1 VAGIDFDGSNFRG
14 DQISGMNYRHAYH
27 AGNFADVVKH
37 AVLTRI
43 VEYLK
48 QKEKAFRVVDTH
60 AGIGLYDLSAEEAQK
75 TGEWRG
81 GIGRLLEARLKPEIA
96 NLLKPF
102 LDAVHEMNPDA
113 GVRFYPGSPLII
125 RHLLRKQDR
134 LSAIELHPADAA
146 MLKERFAGDFQ
157 TRVIELDGW
166 LALGAHLPPKEKRG
180 LVLIDP
186 PFEKDG
192 EFDRLV
198 DGLARAHRR
207 WPGGIFALWYPLKDR
222 AAVNRF
228 RADLAATGIP
238 KILDIR
244 FEVRPPSPEQR
255 LDGTGMIVVN
265 PPHSL
270 ETELRMLLPALKA
283 VLAENPQARWAL
295 EWLAGETVAPNE

>member
-1 VAGIDFDGSNFRG
+1 
-14 DQISGMNYRHAYH
+14 MNYRHAYH

-48 QKEKAFRVVDTH
+48 LKEKAFRVVDTH
-60 AGIGLYDLSAEEAQK
+60 AGIGLYDLSAEEARK
-75 TGEWRG
+75 TGEWRD
-81 GIGRLLEARLKPEIA
+81 GIGRLLDATLKPEIA
-96 NLLKPF
+96 NLLNP
-102 LDAVHEMNPDA
+102 LLGAVHAMNPE
-113 GVRFYPGSPLII
+113 GGLRFYPGSPLIV

-134 LSAIELHPADAA
+134 LSAIELHPTDAA
-146 MLKERFAGDFQ
+146 LLRERFAGDFQ
-157 TRVIELDGW
+157 ARVIELDGW

-186 PFEKDG
+186 PFEQEG

-222 AAVNRF
+222 AGVNRF
-228 RADLAATGIP
+228 RADLVETGIP

-244 FEVRPPSPEQR
+244 FEIRPPSPEPR

-265 PPHSL
+265 PPYPL
-270 ETELRMLLPALKA
+270 EAELRSLLPALKTL
-283 VLAENPQARWAL
+283 LAESPHAKWTV
-295 EWLAGETVAPNE
+295 EWLAGETAPGRD